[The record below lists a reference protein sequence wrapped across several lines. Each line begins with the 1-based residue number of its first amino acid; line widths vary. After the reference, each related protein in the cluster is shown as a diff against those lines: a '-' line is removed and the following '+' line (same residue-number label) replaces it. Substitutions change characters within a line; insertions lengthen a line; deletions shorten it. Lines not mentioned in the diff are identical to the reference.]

1 MCFDRLVAGGGLA
14 GDRQKVFPRARAVA
28 RCNSISG
35 WWGTGLAVRKVKRL
49 AHVFHIS
56 AERTA
61 AATSQSEALPRSAV
75 QSLIALKRG
84 HHHMA
89 RSTLKEGTPGYI
101 SAPRSVRPRPSIT
114 WRRGSAVSGIAS
126 RADIKSQVSMSQPL
140 FVDPPLPTWVQ
151 LLPTELPG
159 ALHRGRW
166 PIATTLPVNVQDGH
180 RACESCCLVCQG
192 GSRTFRTAGP
202 HRNQP

>member
-1 MCFDRLVAGGGLA
+1 
-14 GDRQKVFPRARAVA
+14 
-28 RCNSISG
+28 
-35 WWGTGLAVRKVKRL
+35 
-49 AHVFHIS
+49 
-56 AERTA
+56 
-61 AATSQSEALPRSAV
+61 
-75 QSLIALKRG
+75 
-84 HHHMA
+84 
-89 RSTLKEGTPGYI
+89 
-101 SAPRSVRPRPSIT
+101 
-114 WRRGSAVSGIAS
+114 
-126 RADIKSQVSMSQPL
+126 MSQPL

-202 HRNQP
+202 HRNQPWL